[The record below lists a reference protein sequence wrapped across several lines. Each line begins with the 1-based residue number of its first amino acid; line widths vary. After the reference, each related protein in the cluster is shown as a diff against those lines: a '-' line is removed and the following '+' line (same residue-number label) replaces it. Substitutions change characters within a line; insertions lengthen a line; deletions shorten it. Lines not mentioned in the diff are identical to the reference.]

1 MNPGPIPYV
10 LCPNC
15 KSQVHIRKISCGCG
29 YRLLK
34 KRGRL
39 PGSSS
44 GRPVGTTTK
53 AGFTASTGHP
63 TADVD
68 IEMNVPMG
76 RPVGTTAEAG
86 FNVSTGHPGHPIHD
100 VDVEMNV
107 PKGHPVGTTAEAGF
121 NVSTGHPT
129 ADVDIEINVPI
140 GRPVHDVDVEMNVP
154 IGRPVHDVD
163 VEMNV
168 PIGRP
173 VHDVDV
179 EMNVLMGRPV
189 GTTAEAGFNVS
200 TGHPT
205 ADVDIE
211 INVPIGCPVHD
222 VDVEMNVPMGRP
234 VGTTAEAGFNASLG
248 RPNSSS
254 ISIGFSIENNC
265 NIDTEDSDLFIEDN
279 LSLLIEH
286 IKQYDLPNAW
296 NTNSLSLN
304 DDLLVRAKK
313 RIGQQVRFDAKPLGI
328 GMCYCCGSVL
338 WSRVDN
344 SHTRL
349 VNLDVHNESIPAVAY
364 QSAMVISNRGYIS

>member
-1 MNPGPIPYV
+1 MIDLIQWRSVIGCFVSKWHCKYTNIPTCYDGVLHTLLNSHFVLHTAVLIIYVYVNSMLLLCCGDIEMNPGPIPYV

-15 KSQVHIRKISCGCG
+15 KSQVHIRKISCDCG

-86 FNVSTGHPGHPIHD
+86 FNVSTGHP
-100 VDVEMNV
+100 
-107 PKGHPVGTTAEAGF
+107 
-121 NVSTGHPT
+121 T

-140 GRPVHDVDVEMNVP
+140 GHPVHDVDVEMNVP
-154 IGRPVHDVD
+154 
-163 VEMNV
+163 
-168 PIGRP
+168 
-173 VHDVDV
+173 
-179 EMNVLMGRPV
+179 MGRPV

-211 INVPIGCPVHD
+211 INVPIGHPVHDVDVEMNVPKGRPVGTTAEAGFNVSTGHPTADVDIEINDVDIEINVPISRPVHD

-234 VGTTAEAGFNASLG
+234 VGTTVEAGFNTSLG
-248 RPNSSS
+248 CPNSSS
-254 ISIGFSIENNC
+254 ISIGSSIENNC
-265 NIDTEDSDLFIEDN
+265 SIDTEDADLIIYRRQF
-279 LSLLIEH
+279 
-286 IKQYDLPNAW
+286 
-296 NTNSLSLN
+296 
-304 DDLLVRAKK
+304 
-313 RIGQQVRFDAKPLGI
+313 
-328 GMCYCCGSVL
+328 
-338 WSRVDN
+338 
-344 SHTRL
+344 
-349 VNLDVHNESIPAVAY
+349 ES
-364 QSAMVISNRGYIS
+364 SNRAHKTV